1 MSGITKMDNWKPIE
15 EGDPELER
23 LLIMYFNMENRPQTT
38 ITKNSVKI
46 AGVEIKRNQLC
57 PCGSGKKHK
66 KCCLNYKG

>member
-1 MSGITKMDNWKPIE
+1 LSGITKMDNWKPIE

-23 LLIMYFNMENRPQTT
+23 LLIMYFNMENRPQTI

-46 AGVEIKRNQLC
+46 EGVEIKRNQLC